1 MEVKPQG
8 PTVKTI
14 NSIVCFWSVV
24 AGLLFVSITRA
35 ELVSFPGAEGF
46 GALATGGRGGDVYI
60 VTNLNDS
67 GSGSLRDAVSEPS
80 RIVVFEVGGTINI
93 ETQLVFS
100 NNLTV
105 AGQTAPGGIAV
116 FGEGVS
122 LSGKNNVIV
131 QYITF
136 RQGIDSPNGR
146 KTVNITDGHN
156 IVLDHISMSW
166 GRWDNLGVT
175 GKASD
180 ITIQNC
186 IISEAIDPQRLGALI
201 DSSSNITV
209 ANNLW
214 INNQSRNPKG
224 KANMQ
229 YINNVVYNWGSNGY
243 VGGHSG
249 APWKQDLINN
259 YFIAGPSSSLESML
273 SQFSATDMIYHS
285 GNLGDLDRDGTLNG
299 KLVKNSDFRGDHT
312 DEAPTFVDAVQNK
325 PSTQVTI
332 RSPQEAYE
340 RILRSAGNS
349 LHRDS
354 VDQRIIAQVKSL
366 GTDGAII
373 HNEVEVGGPPTIVG
387 DEAPLDTSRDGVPD
401 KFQQEHGFAADKVIG
416 NVDSGDGYTWLEKYL
431 HSLGGANA
439 NE

>member
-1 MEVKPQG
+1 VKRQLFF
-8 PTVKTI
+8 
-14 NSIVCFWSVV
+14 IVLAMFLIS
-24 AGLLFVSITRA
+24 SSTRA
-35 ELVSFPGAEGF
+35 ELVAFPGAEGF
-46 GALATGGRGGDVYI
+46 GALASGGRGGEVYI
-60 VTNLNDS
+60 VTNLDDA
-67 GSGSLRDAVSEPS
+67 GPGSLRDAVSEPN
-80 RIVVFEVGGTINI
+80 RTVVFEAGGTINI

-122 LSGKNNVIV
+122 LSHKNNIIL
-131 QYITF
+131 QYMTF

-146 KTVNITDGHN
+146 KTLNITDGHN
-156 IVLDHISMSW
+156 MILDHVSMSW

-186 IISEAIDPQRLGALI
+186 IISEAIDPQRLGAII
-201 DSSSNITV
+201 DSSTNITV

-214 INNQSRNPKG
+214 IDNQSRNPKG

-259 YFIAGPSSSLESML
+259 YFIAGPSSSIKSML
-273 SQFSATDMIYHS
+273 SQFSATDTIYHT
-285 GNLGDLDRDGTLNG
+285 GNLGDIDRDGTLNG
-299 KLVKNSDFRGDHT
+299 RAIEASDFRGNHSN
-312 DEAPTFVDAVQNK
+312 EAPTFVDAVQNK
-325 PSTQVTI
+325 TSVPVTI

-340 RILRSAGNS
+340 RILKSAGNS
-349 LHRDS
+349 LSRDS
-354 VDQRIIAQVKSL
+354 VDQRIISQVKSL
-366 GTDGAII
+366 GSEGAII
-373 HNEVEVGGPPTIVG
+373 HNEAEVGGPPTIAG
-387 DEAPLDTSRDGVPD
+387 SEAPQDTSRDGVPD
-401 KFQQEHGFAADKVIG
+401 KFQQEHGFAVDKVIG
-416 NVDSGDGYTWLEKYL
+416 NIDSGDGYTWLEKYL
-431 HSLGGANA
+431 HSLSGSK
-439 NE
+439 EE